1 MDVTSCSANDHKRSS
16 KYRIIDFL
24 PSLKPSLVTL
34 ILTFFCAYLWMKT
47 TAANDRL
54 FMMEKQMTV
63 LSKESRAGKNAF
75 EPTRLFQSGKNS
87 ELNSRR
93 VEVHDKNCVKVDSFK
108 VF

>member
-1 MDVTSCSANDHKRSS
+1 
-16 KYRIIDFL
+16 
-24 PSLKPSLVTL
+24 
-34 ILTFFCAYLWMKT
+34 MKT

-87 ELNSRR
+87 ELKIIPGGWRCMIKIMLKLTRSRYF
-93 VEVHDKNCVKVDSFK
+93 ELLSFPLHMVSFF
-108 VF
+108 VFGP